1 MLRMH
6 QSFPCLAASS
16 SQYIVL
22 IIGHDQEGN
31 HTVVSSL
38 CLSRKQCLP
47 GEMYFHLI
55 TPLAIGAVALAMLT
69 VSLGRNEYAAFV
81 GLMLAATSQA
91 SNPLEWGYPATY
103 LHGPA
108 LTSGWAVAN
117 CISAYGGAASA
128 VLLMCNT
135 PSVPVTRSTCPVGP
149 CSRASTHA
157 SQHRHCVA
165 SQN

>member
-1 MLRMH
+1 M
-6 QSFPCLAASS
+6 SCLAYKLDNSASL
-16 SQYIVL
+16 YL
-22 IIGHDQEGN
+22 ILLRSLHP
-31 HTVVSSL
+31 HASSL
-38 CLSRKQCLP
+38 CLNHNCCFP

-55 TPLAIGAVALAMLT
+55 TPLAVGAVALAMLT

-117 CISAYGGAASA
+117 CISAYGGAALTA
-128 VLLMCNT
+128 LE
-135 PSVPVTRSTCPVGP
+135 
-149 CSRASTHA
+149 
-157 SQHRHCVA
+157 HR
-165 SQN
+165 